1 MCENKKTNRLIE
13 NICKDGN
20 NYQTNKKHSCSWKRF
35 FKEFSMYLIFNFRLY
50 YSFQFYH
57 NFMYRT
63 ISGRILKLSCFEKF
77 REKKKLN
84 SYTRSTIGRDKVTDE
99 NFCIFF
105 YTLHPSRS
113 HTTGL
118 ALGSQFKQSSTWFY
132 TRSGCVHSNITYCII
147 KVLKPETFSN
157 VSNHTNPE
165 LKC

>member
-1 MCENKKTNRLIE
+1 MENKKCVKIRKQTAWLKTYVKMVTIIKLTKSIHVLEKGFLKNSQCIKYSTFDSIIPSSFTTILCTERLE
-13 NICKDGN
+13 
-20 NYQTNKKHSCSWKRF
+20 
-35 FKEFSMYLIFNFRLY
+35 
-50 YSFQFYH
+50 
-57 NFMYRT
+57 
-63 ISGRILKLSCFEKF
+63 
-77 REKKKLN
+77 REKKLN